1 MTARDIDTATGDLLA
16 SLDEGVLTLTLN
28 RPEARNAMSPAMVDA
43 LAGQLAWA
51 ELEPSVKCVV
61 LTGAGKGFCAGGDV
75 KGMAARGDGTVG
87 DNTIDGAIHLQR
99 VKQHA
104 AAGKSSNGPR
114 SRVGWVDAEGGLMTA
129 RDIDTATGDLLASL
143 DEGVLTLTLN
153 RPEARNAMSPAMV
166 DALAGQLAWAELEP
180 SVKCVVLTGA
190 GKGFCAG
197 GDVKGMAARGDG
209 TVGDNTIDGAIHLQ
223 RVKQRATAG
232 KLFKMPKPTIASLPG
247 AAAGAGLSLALACDL
262 RIMARTAI
270 MTTAFA
276 RVGFSGD
283 YGGTYFLTQLVGSA
297 KAREL
302 YYLSDRVSA
311 DEALRLGLA
320 NWVCEADEL
329 AAKTRE
335 IAGRLAQGP
344 TVAYRYMKENLNR
357 AMAGD
362 VDNCLDL
369 EATHHIHCGQ
379 TEDHRE
385 ATKAFVEKREP
396 VFKGQ

>member
-1 MTARDIDTATGDLLA
+1 MTARDIDTGTDDLLA

-28 RPEARNAMSPAMVDA
+28 RPEARNAMSRAMVGA
-43 LAGQLAWA
+43 LATQLAAA
-51 ELEPSVKCVV
+51 EVDSSVKCLV

-99 VKQHA
+99 I
-104 AAGKSSNGPR
+104 N
-114 SRVGWVDAEGGLMTA
+114 
-129 RDIDTATGDLLASL
+129 
-143 DEGVLTLTLN
+143 
-153 RPEARNAMSPAMV
+153 
-166 DALAGQLAWAELEP
+166 
-180 SVKCVVLTGA
+180 
-190 GKGFCAG
+190 
-197 GDVKGMAARGDG
+197 
-209 TVGDNTIDGAIHLQ
+209 
-223 RVKQRATAG
+223 QRATAG
-232 KLFKMPKPTIASLPG
+232 KLFKMPKPTIAALPG

-262 RIMARTAI
+262 RIMASTAI

-302 YYLSDRVSA
+302 YFLSDRIGA

-320 NWVCEADEL
+320 NWVCAPDEL

-335 IAGRLAQGP
+335 IARRLATGP

-357 AMAGD
+357 AMAGE
-362 VDNCLDL
+362 VDDCLDL

-385 ATKAFVEKREP
+385 ATKAFVDKREP
-396 VFKGQ
+396 IFRGR